1 MRHKLDTIVFS
12 QGWLSSELEKAAN
25 DVEKEGGDT
34 TIAKKV
40 LEQWQVIDEGIDD
53 LIKENRELTRRLA
66 IVESA
71 FSS

>member
-12 QGWLSSELEKAAN
+12 QGWLANELANAAN

-53 LIKENRELTRRLA
+53 LIKENRKLTRRLA

-71 FSS
+71 FSY